1 MNTKTKQSSS
11 TMLHLRIDKSLRN
24 NVKKVADSMGVS
36 ISLIG
41 ETLFKQFL
49 EEKKLTL
56 SVGQTPSTD
65 LKKILLEAERNRD
78 NAKYWKSHHS
88 TKSLM
93 NDLNK

>member
-49 EEKKLTL
+49 EEK
-56 SVGQTPSTD
+56 
-65 LKKILLEAERNRD
+65 N
-78 NAKYWKSHHS
+78 
-88 TKSLM
+88 
-93 NDLNK
+93 